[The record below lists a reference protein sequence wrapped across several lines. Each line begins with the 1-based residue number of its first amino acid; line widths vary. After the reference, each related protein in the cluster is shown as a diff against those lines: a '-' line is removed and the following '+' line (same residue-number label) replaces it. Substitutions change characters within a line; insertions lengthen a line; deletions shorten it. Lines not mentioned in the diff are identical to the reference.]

1 MTVLRFLRF
10 RDFAER
16 VQALKPDT
24 IFYNAEAAPTRRPPV
39 AMRLFFYH
47 EGDVYVFLDFVS
59 TGQGRLRETRLRIYD
74 HKKRTAYLKDEDIE
88 QFLVRHFKGVKTRSL
103 GVIGGPTVL

>member
-1 MTVLRFLRF
+1 LTVLRFLSF

-24 IFYNAEAAPTRRPPV
+24 IFYNTEAAPTRRPPV
-39 AMRLFFYH
+39 AVRLFFYH

-59 TGQGRLRETRLRIYD
+59 TGRGSLRETKIRIYD
-74 HKKRTAYLKDEDIE
+74 LKKRTAYLKDEDIE
-88 QFLVRHFKGVKTRSL
+88 QFLVRHFKGVKIRSL

>member
-1 MTVLRFLRF
+1 LRF

-16 VQALKPDT
+16 VQALKPET

-59 TGQGRLRETRLRIYD
+59 TGQGSGRSARHQVEEIGACGLR
-74 HKKRTAYLKDEDIE
+74 
-88 QFLVRHFKGVKTRSL
+88 
-103 GVIGGPTVL
+103 